1 MHKKTTRA
9 HSLKLD
15 RETLMRLEE
24 SELAK
29 RVVGGILIAPSLQV
43 LCPSVFCPP

>member
-1 MHKKTTRA
+1 MRKKPTRA

-15 RETLMRLEE
+15 RETLIRLEE

-29 RVVGGILIAPSLQV
+29 PVAGSILIAPSLQI
-43 LCPSVFCPP
+43 LCPSIVCPP